1 MVISDN
7 LRRDT
12 FGFAIK
18 TETGMKT
25 YLKRNVGDEV
35 FTLVEGNE
43 MNYVISAF
51 MTTRRTFADM
61 GITFGNETAQLPPAY
76 QYEQENIIII

>member
-1 MVISDN
+1 
-7 LRRDT
+7 
-12 FGFAIK
+12 
-18 TETGMKT
+18 MKT
-25 YLKRNVGDEV
+25 YLKRNVGDEA

-61 GITFGNETAQLPPAY
+61 GITFGNETTQLPPAN
-76 QYEQENIIII
+76 QYEIENIEII